1 MKVTGKGSVT
11 RLEKKPRSKCRKWR
25 LRVPTDQGSK
35 TRRFPSAAERASG
48 IEGTYT
54 QAMQAKDAFIAELMS
69 PYSDKTFREH
79 SERWLRIRKS
89 KGLISDSTER
99 KYRDDLKVLNAEFG
113 DDRLCDIDKLRAEN
127 GLENIKYHGGK
138 RVKVMSGTYMNQL
151 YTLMKAVLEDAV
163 GSLIE
168 KNPLERCEAPKVDT
182 AKRQSLSRE
191 TFAFFLV
198 TLLKMPLDPHI
209 VAVLIAVLAGLRR
222 GEIVA
227 LKWHDVHDGVI
238 HVRRAYIEKAKRIGK
253 TKSAFG
259 VRDVPLVEQLEEALA
274 AWKPIQ
280 AEMLD
285 ATGVEQTEDTF
296 VVASSAGTMMYPQ
309 NLGSWWSEV
318 RGPLFGL
325 DGIVLHELRHT
336 YLTMLASKSSSQSLK
351 SIAGWASLAMADT
364 YVHDDESANREAVS
378 ELGNMINFEK
388 AKITQREAM

>member
-25 LRVPTDQGSK
+25 LRVPTDQGPK

-54 QAMQAKDAFIAELMS
+54 QAMQAKDAFIAELLS
-69 PYSDKTFREH
+69 PSSDMTF
-79 SERWLRIRKS
+79 SQQAERWLRIRKS

-99 KYRDDLKVLNAEFG
+99 KYRDDLKVLIAEFG
-113 DDRLCDIDKLRAEN
+113 DDRLCEIDRIRSED

-138 RVKVMSGTYMNQL
+138 RVEVLSGTYMNQL
-151 YTLMKAVLEDAV
+151 YTLMKAIMENAV
-163 GSLIE
+163 GIYIE
-168 KNPLERCEAPKVDT
+168 KNPLQGCEAPKIDT
-182 AKRQSLSRE
+182 GKRKSLDRE
-191 TFAFFLV
+191 TFARFLV
-198 TLLKMPLDPHI
+198 TLMSMPLSAHT
-209 VAVLIAVLAGLRR
+209 VALLIAVLAGLRR

-227 LKWHDVHDGVI
+227 LKWSDVYDGAI
-238 HVRRAYIEKAKRIGK
+238 HVRRAYIEKAKKIGA
-253 TKSAFG
+253 TKSASG
-259 VRDVPLVEQLEEALA
+259 IRDVPLVEQLEKALNT
-274 AWKPIQ
+274 WKTIQ
-280 AEMLD
+280 AEML
-285 ATGVEQTEDTF
+285 AAIGVDQTEDTF
-296 VVASSAGTMMYPQ
+296 VVASNAGTMMYPQ